1 MFENL
6 KRIAKKLE
14 LKPERAEAEDEKGK
28 KIPILALHHGTHNLF
43 AIEQAGYTLIV
54 YPMDV
59 DPKDAALLAKEPPE
73 IQQTLFAILKRE
85 MAEGRSGFLLQLDE
99 TKKPPEVRRI
109 SLEQKIVIQNERPET
124 VQRVADGIQELVVT
138 AIRCQLVLGQAFQD
152 VRTAA
157 QTSASTYHAG
167 MYA

>member
-1 MFENL
+1 
-6 KRIAKKLE
+6 
-14 LKPERAEAEDEKGK
+14 
-28 KIPILALHHGTHNLF
+28 
-43 AIEQAGYTLIV
+43 
-54 YPMDV
+54 
-59 DPKDAALLAKEPPE
+59 
-73 IQQTLFAILKRE
+73 